1 MTDVVAT
8 PFNDTIVTPFAGPS
22 AWRQHRVMPR
32 CDRPRCGAK
41 RKRDGKPCEAP
52 VVWDDERDAPRNGR
66 CRVHGGCSTGP
77 RTSEGRAQSLHNLVQ
92 FRDGDQDIGGRRGSR
107 GRKPSALDEILE
119 LHEPGKA
126 PRCQC
131 GCLER
136 VRRRSN
142 GNGWKLYFSPSCKS
156 RAFRGRK
163 WYRAMQIRLAIQDAR
178 IAGWRARAAAAG
190 VKWFDETP

>member
-1 MTDVVAT
+1 MTDVAAT
-8 PFNDTIVTPFAGPS
+8 TLNDTTVTPFAGPS
-22 AWRQHRVMPR
+22 AWRRHRVTPR
-32 CDRPRCGAK
+32 RSRPRCGAK
-41 RKRDGKPCEAP
+41 SKQGNGAPCMAP

-66 CRVHGGCSTGP
+66 CRMHGGLSTGP
-77 RTSEGRAQSLHNLVQ
+77 RTSEGRARALANLVQ

-142 GNGWKLYFSPSCKS
+142 GNGWKMYFSASCKS
-156 RAFRGRK
+156 RAFRGREF
-163 WYRAMQIRLAIQDAR
+163 YRAMQIRLAMQRAR
-178 IAGWRARAAAAG
+178 IAGWRARAPELFAG
-190 VKWFDETP
+190 W